1 MYEQWFNLWLY
12 CWHSILPVE
21 KEAHITHHIKVAL
34 THWNFMSTVLYYY
47 CNYYLSNSQRWQCT
61 KVEEQVAYHY
71 AGQLAEMGDYFRH
84 NMYVCILC
92 LRCEDDMLVILC
104 MGLPITTI
112 SADEWLNSLI
122 CHDDIK
128 CITTN
133 RWFFMLEPM
142 IYLMG

>member
-1 MYEQWFNLWLY
+1 
-12 CWHSILPVE
+12 
-21 KEAHITHHIKVAL
+21 
-34 THWNFMSTVLYYY
+34 MSTVLYYY
-47 CNYYLSNSQRWQCT
+47 CNYYLSNSQRC

-133 RWFFMLEPM
+133 R
-142 IYLMG
+142 